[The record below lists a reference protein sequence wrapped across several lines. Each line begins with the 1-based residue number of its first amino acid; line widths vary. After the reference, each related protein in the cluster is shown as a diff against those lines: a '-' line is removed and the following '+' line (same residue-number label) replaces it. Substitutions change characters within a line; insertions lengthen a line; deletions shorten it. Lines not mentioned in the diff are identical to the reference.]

1 MSYSAIGGST
11 SSETK
16 TGDDEEKEALQAEL
30 AVLRASVEKSQVE
43 KQELTLKISQLEQS
57 SGETEIERAAIME

>member
-1 MSYSAIGGST
+1 MSCSSVGGST

-30 AVLRASVEKSQVE
+30 TALRASVAKSQTE
-43 KQELTLKISQLEQS
+43 KQEMMLKISLLEQS
-57 SGETEIERAAIME
+57 SGETEIARAAFME